1 MKMKYESWLKLMSIF
16 LHFLGEVM
24 WDWPQSEP
32 LSANLFKECIKK
44 CKLKGLEHGDSEK
57 VKIDNQTDFEF
68 IL

>member
-1 MKMKYESWLKLMSIF
+1 MSIS
-16 LHFLGEVM
+16 LHLFWGSDVGFT
-24 WDWPQSEP
+24 QSEP
-32 LSANLFKECIKK
+32 LNANLFKECIKK